1 MAFEYFDSKEGVKT
15 VKANGLFLHSSYAPL
30 KEAERFVQSQK
41 PPFEPEY
48 IVITEPALSYCVP
61 YLRKKF
67 SNAKIGAIRYCTEFS
82 NQDSDF
88 DFVFTSNNVIN
99 LKNTLLNY
107 FTEENLF
114 SVFFI
119 SWPASEKAFSEENKI
134 AWNQIKEALYTAKT
148 LLITR
153 QFFEKKW
160 LINTANFVKYANN
173 FYALKKSNSPVF
185 VAASGPSLK
194 DILPL
199 LKTIQSK
206 FIIIALS
213 SAISVLLHNG
223 ITPDFCINTDGGYW
237 AGEHLKKLLD
247 TSLPLALSCEAYCKK
262 SILQNSKIIP
272 LNYSDGM
279 SLELCKN
286 TNIPFI
292 KASRNGTVSGTALEL
307 ALNLTD
313 SKVYFTGLD
322 LCSQNGFQHTQPNE
336 LEINTSITDN
346 KLSSKEKRL
355 ARASFKNESLE
366 IYEEWFKKQELS
378 EGKVFRIISSELK
391 KNSLGMIKDI
401 SPDDFEKASTAYKN
415 KKDFDLE
422 KTATISNEEKSETLN
437 KLYDLIVQK
446 SQTEEWK
453 KTIFPLD
460 YVTLKHNP
468 SNQESKQKLEK
479 ENSRLV
485 KKLQKILKDE

>member
-30 KEAERFVQSQK
+30 KEAERFAQSQK
-41 PPFEPEY
+41 APFEPEY
-48 IVITEPALSYCVP
+48 IVITEPALSYCLP
-61 YLRKKF
+61 YLRKIF
-67 SNAKIGAIRYCTEFS
+67 PNAKIGAIRYCKEFS
-82 NQDSDF
+82 AQNSDF
-88 DFVFTSNNVIN
+88 DFVFTSNNLNN

-114 SVFFI
+114 SVFFM
-119 SWPASEKAFSEENKI
+119 SWPASEKAFPEENKL
-134 AWNQIKEALYTAKT
+134 AWTQIKEALDTAKT
-148 LLITR
+148 LLVTR

-160 LINTANFVKYANN
+160 LINTANFIKYTNN
-173 FYALKKSNSPVF
+173 FYTLKKYNSPVI

-194 DILPL
+194 DILPI
-199 LKTIQSK
+199 LKNIQSN

-223 ITPDFCINTDGGYW
+223 ITPDFCISTDGGYW
-237 AGEHLKKLLD
+237 AGEHLKKLLN
-247 TSLPLALSCEAYCKK
+247 TKLPLALSCEAYCKK
-262 SILQNSKIIP
+262 EILQNSKIIP

-279 SLELCKN
+279 SAELCKN

-307 ALNLTD
+307 ALNLTA
-313 SKVYFTGLD
+313 SEVYFTGLD

-336 LEINTSITDN
+336 LEINTIITDN
-346 KLSSKEKRL
+346 KISSKEKRL
-355 ARASFKNESLE
+355 ARASFKNESLK
-366 IYEEWFKKQELS
+366 IYEDWFKTQKLS
-378 EGKVFRIISSELK
+378 AGKVFRIISSDLK
-391 KNSLGMIKDI
+391 KNYLGQIKDI
-401 SPDDFEKASTAYKN
+401 SPKDFENTAKSYKN

-422 KTATISNEEKSETLN
+422 KAAAISAKEKSEILT
-437 KLYDLIVQK
+437 KLYDLIEQK

-453 KTIFPLD
+453 KSIFPLD
-460 YVTLKHNP
+460 YVALKHNP
-468 SNQESKQKLEK
+468 SNLENKEKLEK